1 MSNIAGGTDEQTNE
15 ILNEN
20 IMKRVIELAYS
31 SNYGV
36 RKEAIRVIANV
47 VSSLKEHVISAVE
60 SGALEALYNF
70 VSDGNANVVFFVLQS
85 IETILKVG
93 TETGRSYAQKVVNI
107 DGLEALERLAGSQN
121 AAVQQKAK
129 DILKSFFT
137 E

>member
-93 TETGRSYAQKVVNI
+93 TATGRSYAQKVVNI